1 MNRVKEEKIDCLTG
15 KVEYIYYTNEELI
28 EIEKKEEEISKNKKL
43 TIHEKLELLEK
54 ENADLLFDSA
64 MKDYQINC
72 LEKDLA
78 DLTFVIAVGGM

>member
-78 DLTFVIAVGGM
+78 DLTFVIAVGCM